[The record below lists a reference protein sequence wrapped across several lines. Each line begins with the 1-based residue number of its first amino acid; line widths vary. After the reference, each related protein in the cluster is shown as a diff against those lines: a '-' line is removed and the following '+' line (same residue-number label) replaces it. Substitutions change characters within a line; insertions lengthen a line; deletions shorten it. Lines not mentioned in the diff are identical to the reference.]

1 MESYAGY
8 RGTSPPSLLVSF
20 NRDEVDVESG
30 AFSKYQDPL
39 DLKNTFLS
47 WDYSFDSTNNGLGK
61 LVMINPS
68 VAIEDK
74 LFSWYAALSPRSWT
88 SQARALPIEELEAQV
103 KEVAD
108 FYVRWG
114 YQSIPNLGVHSASTG
129 FADVNA
135 LSHIHKFRLLDMG
148 YQISDKGDKII
159 TLTLINLWELYY
171 ANPDFVEKERLF
183 EFSLA
188 GPGNKLKLPSVLMQ
202 EVLLQLLAAHDTY
215 LGYSKWTDDQFE
227 VLNADFADT
236 VNAKLPSSSVRE
248 NLFLS
253 TPGSPD
259 EPHPRTYNVVLPSRD
274 LEVSSYAERYGTK
287 KALEKTSL
295 ITIGAARDYYHQFGL
310 DINLVVDEDLDPA
323 SQAPSPNQGV
333 GAPNQGTPND
343 PTTASVQAAENA
355 VAAADGYT
363 EEVTFLDPTRVDNNP
378 SVVIMTG
385 MPAPMAGYTLVHRDI
400 NGVAK
405 TQLTSAQLKTI
416 LNDNKYFYAVNPAY
430 HENNRVQDKPFPEAA
445 LYLAWSEAY
454 PDPGT
459 TTSVG
464 NEMGLLS
471 YPIDPN
477 DTTDVVVISIKSA
490 LQALEARKQEKV
502 DELNDLHKINSQVA
516 QLPPSYAKQKA
527 LAAVPVKNHTLQ
539 FVSDNLMTDL
549 SRMIERLNDKYFKGT
564 SRYLQT
570 GKLEFAHVPAKD
582 RGSVEVAMGT
592 LFEGSGPTVPDWE
605 KDDGVLIITDSDA
618 MSDIFKF
625 SNSKGSIKSFPI
637 QSKTNPQAI
646 SLATGFNNRKDNIIT
661 SLNWRLNQGSIFNE
675 IRQTPV
681 VVQKLYNVAKRFEDS
696 DYQDVVIGTL
706 GMQLHEGQVAPGAGS
721 TATSTNSITSTGPYD
736 TGLGISVQ
744 GIENQEDVV
753 SKQAFPKEAVDKA
766 LAQSVTLTTFKK
778 SAQDSGGN
786 NPTAKAELVAQV
798 AEDLSF
804 ILNNNLTNIFFPQV
818 SPDTQDRILLR
829 MTGENPN
836 GEPNKLSSSTSYFQ
850 YVTKSPI
857 SVLQKTLEEVGTVLN
872 DPVNA
877 ILLQAKI
884 QSLNI
889 FKKLITDINLEILGV
904 PEMDIWTNEIQNRS
918 VALWVHE
925 PRDPGTY
932 HWITGMYTISSFGHK
947 IDINGYKTTLTLI
960 PKLPNTKEEMQ
971 KYTILQVGGE
981 D

>member
-30 AFSKYQDPL
+30 TFSKYQDPL

-47 WDYSFDSTNNGLGK
+47 WDYSFDSGNNGLGK

-103 KEVAD
+103 QEVAD

-114 YQSIPNLGVHSASTG
+114 YQSAPNLGVQDKGFLGSTN
-129 FADVNA
+129 VNA

-183 EFSLA
+183 EFSLVYSD
-188 GPGNKLKLPSVLMQ
+188 GKIRHPSVIME
-202 EVLLQLLAAHDTY
+202 EVILQLLAAHDTY
-215 LGYSKWTDDQFE
+215 VGYSKWTDDQFE
-227 VLNADFADT
+227 ALNSDFAAT
-236 VNAKLPSSSVRE
+236 VKAKLPSGVNGF
-248 NLFLS
+248 NL
-253 TPGSPD
+253 
-259 EPHPRTYNVVLPSRD
+259 VLPSRLD
-274 LEVSSYAERYGTK
+274 HAEYDIQKSVAPEHVSEV
-287 KALEKTSL
+287 TSM
-295 ITIGAARDYYHQFGL
+295 IMWEAARDFFSQFGL
-310 DINLVVDEDLDPA
+310 VPSLVVDEDSESA
-323 SQAPSPNQGV
+323 SQSPSLNQGV
-333 GAPNQGTPND
+333 GAANQGTPDD
-343 PTTASVQAAENA
+343 PNLTALQNAENA
-355 VAAADGYT
+355 VANADGYT
-363 EEVTFLDPTRVDNNP
+363 EEVTIVDPTRVDNNP
-378 SVVIMTG
+378 SVVILAG
-385 MPAPMAGYTLVHRDI
+385 GPAPMLGYTLVHRDI
-400 NGVAK
+400 HGVAK

-430 HENNRVQDKPFPEAA
+430 KQVLVQDKKFPEAA
-445 LYLAWSEAY
+445 LYLAWSEPY
-454 PDPGT
+454 PDPST
-459 TTSVG
+459 ATSVSTDT
-464 NEMGLLS
+464 GLLS
-471 YPIDPN
+471 YPVDP
-477 DTTDVVVISIKSA
+477 DDPADVVAMSIELA

-502 DELNDLHKINSQVA
+502 DELNELKMAGPIQALPVPDFEAVLSQV
-516 QLPPSYAKQKA
+516 PI
-527 LAAVPVKNHTLQ
+527 KNNTLQ
-539 FVSDNLMTDL
+539 FVSHNLRVDME
-549 SRMIERLNDKYFKGT
+549 RMVEHLNDKYFKGT

-570 GKLEFAHVPAKD
+570 GKLEFSNVPKKD
-582 RGSVEVAMGT
+582 RLSVQGALGT

-605 KDDGVLIITDSDA
+605 KDNGVLILTNSNT
-618 MSDIFKF
+618 MSEIFKF
-625 SNSKGSIKSFPI
+625 SNGKGSIKSFPI

-661 SLNWRLNQGSIFNE
+661 SLNWRLNQGSIFHE

-681 VVQKLYNVAKRFEDS
+681 IVQKLYNVAKRFEEDS
-696 DYQDVVIGTL
+696 GYQDVVIGTL

-721 TATSTNSITSTGPYD
+721 TADSTTSITSTGPYD

-744 GIENQEDVV
+744 GIGNQEDVV
-753 SKQAFPKEAVDKA
+753 SKQVFPTEAVDKA
-766 LAQSVTLTTFKK
+766 LAQAVTLTAFNKGV
-778 SAQDSGGN
+778 QDSGGN
-786 NPTAKAELVAQV
+786 NPTGKAKLVAQV
-798 AEDLSF
+798 AEDLDF
-804 ILNNNLTNIFFPQV
+804 ILNNNLTHIFFPQV
-818 SPDTQDRILLR
+818 SPETQDRILLR
-829 MTGENPN
+829 MTGENLYGAPN
-836 GEPNKLSSSTSYFQ
+836 RLSSSTSYFQ
-850 YVTKSPI
+850 YVTKSPL
-857 SVLQKTLEEVGTVLN
+857 SVLQKVLEEGGTSLN
-872 DPVNA
+872 DPANA

-947 IDINGYKTTLTLI
+947 IDINGYKTTLTLV
-960 PKLPNTKEEMQ
+960 PKLPNTKEEML
-971 KYTILQVGGE
+971 KYTILQVGG
-981 D
+981 DSI